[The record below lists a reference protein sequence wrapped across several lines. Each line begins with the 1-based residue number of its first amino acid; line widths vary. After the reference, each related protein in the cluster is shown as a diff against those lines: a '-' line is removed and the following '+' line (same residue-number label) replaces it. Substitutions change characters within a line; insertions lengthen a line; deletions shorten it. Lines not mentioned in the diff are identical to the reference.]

1 MKQSVTQ
8 HYQRRY
14 KYPMKKIITLICFSC
29 LPLQT
34 FADDKAFDLL
44 REMSQSLSQMS
55 YKGTLIHVK
64 NDDIIT
70 LKVSH
75 TIENGKEVERVE
87 RLNKDGTP
95 YSRVTNY
102 SLSKLP
108 KFTQQAQMVY
118 SFDLGNIKKVA
129 ARPCQLVIARPKDRM
144 RYLQKYCVDTETSL
158 LLDYTIIDKSHKPIE
173 QFMFTKVEILNDGEL
188 AKDVDPISVPI
199 ETTITNLVSNPALSL
214 SPNIKPTQNLQWGL
228 KETPKGFAL
237 RKAPMLKKNKDES
250 ETEHYIL
257 SDGLSSVS
265 IFISK
270 KAPDSKETGTR
281 SGALNVVTYYKYNFA
296 ITLVGAVPKNTLKD
310 IFNSL
315 QYQAH

>member
-1 MKQSVTQ
+1 MQ

-34 FADDKAFDLL
+34 FADNKAFNLL
-44 REMSQSLSQMS
+44 REMSQSLNQMS
-55 YKGTLIHVK
+55 YKGILIHVK
-64 NDDIIT
+64 DDDIIT

-118 SFDLGNIKKVA
+118 SFDLGNTIKVA

-158 LLDYTIIDKSHKPIE
+158 LLDYTIIDKSHEPIE
-173 QFMFTKVEILNDGEL
+173 QFMFTDVEILNDGKRV
-188 AKDVDPISVPI
+188 KDIAPISAPI
-199 ETTITNLVSNPALSL
+199 KSTSANFISSPALSL
-214 SPNIKPTQNLQWGL
+214 ASNSQPIEKLQWSL
-228 KETPKGFAL
+228 KETPKGFTL

-250 ETEHYIL
+250 DTEHYIL

-270 KAPDSKETGTR
+270 KAPNSKETETR
-281 SGALNVVTYYKYNFA
+281 SGALNVVTYYKQNFA
-296 ITLVGAVPKNTLKD
+296 ITLVGAVPKSTLKD

-315 QYQAH
+315 QYQAN

>member
-1 MKQSVTQ
+1 
-8 HYQRRY
+8 
-14 KYPMKKIITLICFSC
+14 MKKIIALVC
-29 LPLQT
+29 LSSLSLQT
-34 FADDKAFDLL
+34 IADDKAFNLL
-44 REMSQSLSQMS
+44 REMTQSLSQMN

-75 TIENGKEVERVE
+75 TIKNGEEIERVE
-87 RLNKDGTP
+87 RLNKDGSF

-108 KFTQQAQMVY
+108 KFTQQMKTVY
-118 SFDLGNIKKVA
+118 SFDLGNIIKVA

-144 RYLQKYCVDTETSL
+144 RYLQKYCVDTETAL

-173 QFMFTKVEILNDGEL
+173 QFIFTDVEILDDVATTTSDTGL
-188 AKDVDPISVPI
+188 AKEFTLIEPLSIRMDGKQGIS
-199 ETTITNLVSNPALSL
+199 TQALS
-214 SPNIKPTQNLQWGL
+214 SAPSNTAIAANGRNMKWSL
-228 KETPKGFAL
+228 KETPKGFSL
-237 RKAPMLKKNKDES
+237 RKAPMLKKNKNES

-270 KAPDSKETGTR
+270 KAPDSREAGTQ
-281 SGALNVVTYYKYNFA
+281 SGALNVVTHYKNNFA
-296 ITLVGAVPKNTLKD
+296 VTLVGAVPKRTLKD
-310 IFNSL
+310 IFDNL
-315 QYQAH
+315 QYKAN

>member
-1 MKQSVTQ
+1 
-8 HYQRRY
+8 
-14 KYPMKKIITLICFSC
+14 MKKIITLICFSC

-34 FADDKAFDLL
+34 FADDEAFNLL
-44 REMSQSLSQMS
+44 RKMSQSLSQMS

-64 NDDIIT
+64 DDDIIT

-108 KFTQQAQMVY
+108 KFTRQAQMVY
-118 SFDLGNIKKVA
+118 SFDLGNTIKVA
-129 ARPCQLVIARPKDRM
+129 ARPCRLVIARPKDRM

-158 LLDYTIIDKSHKPIE
+158 LLDYTIIDKSHEPIE
-173 QFMFTKVEILNDGEL
+173 QFMFTDVEILNNGERV
-188 AKDVDPISVPI
+188 KDINPISAPI
-199 ETTITNLVSNPALSL
+199 EQPTSANFISSPALSL
-214 SPNIKPTQNLQWGL
+214 SSNSKPTENLEWSL
-228 KETPKGFAL
+228 KETPKGFTL
-237 RKAPMLKKNKDES
+237 RKAPMLKKNKGES

-270 KAPDSKETGTR
+270 KTPDSKETATR
-281 SGALNVVTYYKYNFA
+281 SGALNVVTYYKQNFA
-296 ITLVGAVPKNTLKD
+296 ITLVGAVPKSTLKD

-315 QYQAH
+315 QYQAN

>member
-1 MKQSVTQ
+1 
-8 HYQRRY
+8 
-14 KYPMKKIITLICFSC
+14 MKKIITLVCLSC

-34 FADDKAFDLL
+34 FADTNAFELL
-44 REMSQSLSQMS
+44 QEMTQSLSQMS

-75 TIENGKEVERVE
+75 TIENGEEVEHVK

-95 YSRVTNY
+95 YSRVTTY

-118 SFDLGNIKKVA
+118 SFDLGNIRKVA

-173 QFMFTKVEILNDGEL
+173 QFMFTDIEILNKGEL
-188 AKDVDPISVPI
+188 KEKAPVSAPI
-199 ETTITNLVSNPALSL
+199 TTTATYNKSISAPALSP
-214 SPNIKPTQNLQWGL
+214 SVNNAPTDNASWSLN
-228 KETPKGFAL
+228 KTPKGFTL
-237 RKAPMLKKNKDES
+237 RKARMMEKNQNDS
-250 ETEHYIL
+250 TTEHYIL

-265 IFISK
+265 IFISTK
-270 KAPDSKETGTR
+270 VPDSKETGTQ
-281 SGALNVVTYYKYNFA
+281 SGALNVVTYYKKNFS
-296 ITLVGAVPKNTLKD
+296 ITLVGAVPKSTLKD
-310 IFNSL
+310 IFNNL
-315 QYQAH
+315 QYQVN